1 MNSINR
7 AIKYIKRN
15 ITKSV
20 LIALLFF
27 IVGNVSII
35 GIGLSNAAVNAQIV
49 TKNQMRAVIE
59 FKYDHFNFNKNVNEL
74 GTEDDK
80 MAYMDKYMNYI
91 TKDDID
97 IFSSDDR
104 IKAMD
109 VIYNQ
114 NWYASTFNSVPMD
127 NDGDHSNYNEMGEPI
142 APNILIKGGLNTNSI
157 DFADENFV
165 MIDGNMYTQNDIDNA
180 NNVCLITDTLADLNG
195 FKVGDI
201 ITIDTL
207 KTRDLQEGF
216 NQYGEMSFD
225 MCQIDVKIIGIYD
238 NKKETDK
245 NNILDYEWVSG
256 NRSNEN
262 VILMPATTIFNK
274 YKQMIQIK
282 NIEYQK
288 THPEGLIE
296 EINEELS
303 FTSVVILMNDIED
316 IPSFIEDYSDKFDN
330 ELFIFDANM
339 DDYDKLVIPL
349 KMLSVFS
356 KIILIIIFIN
366 AIVIIT
372 LVATLSIKSREY
384 EIGVLLSI
392 GVSKLKIICQL
403 FMEYFIIA
411 IIIFSMSSITGT
423 LIANK
428 ISQNILDFQLTV
440 YNVDDNQIDSDGEQY
455 WNDRNNNYFTK
466 VTLNDVKEVYVV
478 DISLITIIKIYLIC
492 LSIVSLS
499 IIIPTM
505 IILKYN
511 PKTILT
517 RSN

>member
-1 MNSINR
+1 MP
-7 AIKYIKRN
+7 
-15 ITKSV
+15 TTT
-20 LIALLFF
+20 
-27 IVGNVSII
+27 IV
-35 GIGLSNAAVNAQIV
+35 
-49 TKNQMRAVIE
+49 
-59 FKYDHFNFNKNVNEL
+59 NK
-74 GTEDDK
+74 
-80 MAYMDKYMNYI
+80 
-91 TKDDID
+91 
-97 IFSSDDR
+97 
-104 IKAMD
+104 
-109 VIYNQ
+109 YNQ
-114 NWYASTFNSVPMD
+114 
-127 NDGDHSNYNEMGEPI
+127 I
-142 APNILIKGGLNTNSI
+142 A
-157 DFADENFV
+157 
-165 MIDGNMYTQNDIDNA
+165 
-180 NNVCLITDTLADLNG
+180 
-195 FKVGDI
+195 
-201 ITIDTL
+201 
-207 KTRDLQEGF
+207 
-216 NQYGEMSFD
+216 
-225 MCQIDVKIIGIYD
+225 
-238 NKKETDK
+238 
-245 NNILDYEWVSG
+245 
-256 NRSNEN
+256 
-262 VILMPATTIFNK
+262 
-274 YKQMIQIK
+274 QIK
-282 NIEYQK
+282 NKEYQK
-288 THPEGLIE
+288 THPEELKEEIIE
-296 EINEELS
+296 EMS

-349 KMLSVFS
+349 KMLTVFS

-372 LVATLSIKSREY
+372 LVSTLSIKSREY

-392 GVSKLKIICQL
+392 GVSKLKIIFQL

-499 IIIPTM
+499 IIIPTI